1 MAQLKNAYFC
11 LKFIAAM
18 TRIAVPLENSLNERL
33 LAQAAKLNLKPEELA
48 VKAIRNILFLLEM
61 KAIQAELRPLLE
73 AKGILNED
81 DLFAAVS

>member
-1 MAQLKNAYFC
+1 
-11 LKFIAAM
+11 M

-48 VKAIRNILFLLEM
+48 ARAIRNILFLLEM
-61 KAIQAELRPLLE
+61 RAMQTELRPLLE
-73 AKGILNED
+73 AKGIRNED